1 MSALLDV
8 IIPVFLIIGFGYCT
22 VLTKLFSTN
31 TIDGLMKFTQNFA
44 IPVLLFDAIAKVDLI
59 NVFNVDLFF
68 SFYLGATIGFLLGF
82 FGSYYLFNR
91 PLEDSVVIGFCCL
104 FSNTVMLGIPI
115 TERAYGEDALQHNFA
130 IVSVHAPF
138 CYFLG
143 ITVMELVKSS
153 EKDLNKNIF
162 TILKAMFSN
171 ALVVGIMLGFIVNI
185 LEINLAKSIQ
195 ASIDMITAVALPAAL
210 FGMGGV
216 LYQYRPQGDIGPI
229 IMVCA
234 ISLIIHPA
242 VVWFAGRSFD
252 LTDMQIRSAVIT
264 AAMAP
269 GINTY
274 VFANIY
280 GKAKLSFSINICKNI
295 SVYTRGHCSCN
306 NGRSYLHIS

>member
-22 VLTKLFSTN
+22 VWTKLFSTD

-44 IPVLLFDAIAKVDLI
+44 IPVLLFDAIAKVDLV
-59 NVFNVDLFF
+59 NVFDLSLFF
-68 SFYLGATIGFLLGF
+68 SFYVGATAGFLIGFL
-82 FGSYYLFNR
+82 GSHYIFHR
-91 PLEDSVVIGFCCL
+91 SLEDSVVIGFCCL
-104 FSNTVMLGIPI
+104 FSNTVMLGLPI
-115 TERAYGEDALQHNFA
+115 TERAYGEEALEHNYA

-143 ITVMELVKSS
+143 ITVMELVRSTEKSIS
-153 EKDLNKNIF
+153 KKTFVIF
-162 TILKAMFSN
+162 KAMFSN
-171 ALVVGIMLGFIVNI
+171 ALVVGIVLGLLVNI
-185 LEINLAKSIQ
+185 LGIDLAKTIQ

-216 LYQYRPQGDIGPI
+216 LYQYRPEGDIGPI
-229 IMVCA
+229 TMVCLV
-234 ISLIIHPA
+234 SLLIHPII
-242 VVWFAGRSFD
+242 VWITGLSSG
-252 LTDMQIRSAVIT
+252 LTDMQMRSAVIT

-280 GKAKLSFSINICKNI
+280 GRAKRVASTSVLLSTAFSIGTVWVWL
-295 SVYTRGHCSCN
+295 S
-306 NGRSYLHIS
+306 LLP

>member
-22 VLTKLFSTN
+22 VWTKLFSTD

-59 NVFNVDLFF
+59 NVFNINLFF

-104 FSNTVMLGIPI
+104 FSNTVMLGLPI
-115 TERAYGEDALQHNFA
+115 TERAYGEDALRHNFA
-130 IVSVHAPF
+130 IVSIHAPF

-153 EKDLNKNIF
+153 EKDLKKNIV

-185 LEINLAKSIQ
+185 LEINLAQSIQ

-210 FGMGGV
+210 FGMGGI
-216 LYQYRPQGDIGPI
+216 LHQYRPQGDIGPI

-242 VVWFAGRSFD
+242 VVWLAGRNFE
-252 LTDMQIRSAVIT
+252 LTDTQLRSAVIT

-274 VFANIY
+274 VFAHIY
-280 GKAKLSFSINICKNI
+280 GKAKRVASTGVLLSTAFSIGTIWVWL
-295 SVYTRGHCSCN
+295 S
-306 NGRSYLHIS
+306 LLP

>member
-22 VLTKLFSTN
+22 VWFKLFSTD

-44 IPVLLFDAIAKVDLI
+44 IPVLLFDAIAKVDLV
-59 NVFNVDLFF
+59 NVFDFNLFF
-68 SFYLGATIGFLLGF
+68 SFYVGATAGFLIGFL
-82 FGSYYLFNR
+82 GSRYIFQR
-91 PLEDSVVIGFCCL
+91 SLEDSVVIGFCCL
-104 FSNTVMLGIPI
+104 FSNTVMLGLPI
-115 TERAYGEDALQHNFA
+115 TERAYGEEALRHNFA

-143 ITVMELVKSS
+143 ITVMELVRSTEKSIS
-153 EKDLNKNIF
+153 KKGLIIF
-162 TILKAMFSN
+162 KAMFSN
-171 ALVVGIMLGFIVNI
+171 ALVVGIVLGFLINI
-185 LEINLAKSIQ
+185 LGIDLAKTIQ

-216 LYQYRPQGDIGPI
+216 LYQYQPEGDIGPI
-229 IMVCA
+229 TMICLV
-234 ISLIIHPA
+234 SLIAHPLI
-242 VVWFAGRSFD
+242 VWITGLSSG
-252 LTDMQIRSAVIT
+252 LTDMQMRSAVIT

-280 GKAKLSFSINICKNI
+280 GRAKRVASTGVLLSTAFSIGTVWVWL
-295 SVYTRGHCSCN
+295 S
-306 NGRSYLHIS
+306 LLP

>member
-22 VLTKLFSTN
+22 VWSKLFSTD

-44 IPVLLFDAIAKVDLI
+44 IPVLLFDAIAKVDLV
-59 NVFNVDLFF
+59 NVFDFNLFF
-68 SFYLGATIGFLLGF
+68 SFYAGATAGFLIGFL
-82 FGSYYLFNR
+82 GSRYIFQR
-91 PLEDSVVIGFCCL
+91 SLEDSVVIGFCCL
-104 FSNTVMLGIPI
+104 FSNTVMLGLPI
-115 TERAYGEDALQHNFA
+115 TERAYGEEALRHNYA

-143 ITVMELVKSS
+143 ITVMELVRNTEKSIS
-153 EKDLNKNIF
+153 KKSLIIF
-162 TILKAMFSN
+162 KAMFSN
-171 ALVVGIMLGFIVNI
+171 ALVVGIVLGFLINI
-185 LEINLAKSIQ
+185 LGIDLAKTIQ

-216 LYQYRPQGDIGPI
+216 LYQYRPEGDIGPI
-229 IMVCA
+229 TMVCLV
-234 ISLIIHPA
+234 SLLLHP
-242 VVWFAGRSFD
+242 VIVWITGVSSG
-252 LTDMQIRSAVIT
+252 LTDMQMRSAVIT

-280 GKAKLSFSINICKNI
+280 GRAKRVASTGVLLSTAFSIGTVWVWL
-295 SVYTRGHCSCN
+295 S
-306 NGRSYLHIS
+306 LLP

>member
-22 VLTKLFSTN
+22 VWTKLFSTD

-44 IPVLLFDAIAKVDLI
+44 IPVLLFDAIAKVDLV
-59 NVFNVDLFF
+59 NVFDLSLFF
-68 SFYLGATIGFLLGF
+68 SFYVGATAGFLIGFL
-82 FGSYYLFNR
+82 GSHYIFHR
-91 PLEDSVVIGFCCL
+91 SLEDSVVIGFCCL
-104 FSNTVMLGIPI
+104 FSNTVMLGLPI
-115 TERAYGEDALQHNFA
+115 TERAYGEEALEHNYA

-143 ITVMELVKSS
+143 ITVMELVRSTEKSIS
-153 EKDLNKNIF
+153 KKTFVIF
-162 TILKAMFSN
+162 KAMFSN
-171 ALVVGIMLGFIVNI
+171 ALVVGIVLGLLVNI
-185 LEINLAKSIQ
+185 LGIDLAKTIQ

-216 LYQYRPQGDIGPI
+216 LYQYRPEGDIGPI
-229 IMVCA
+229 TMVCLV
-234 ISLIIHPA
+234 SLLLHP
-242 VVWFAGRSFD
+242 VIVWITGLTSG
-252 LTDMQIRSAVIT
+252 LTDMQMRSAVIT

-280 GKAKLSFSINICKNI
+280 GRAKRVASTGVLLSTAFSIGTVWVWL
-295 SVYTRGHCSCN
+295 S
-306 NGRSYLHIS
+306 LLP

>member
-22 VLTKLFSTN
+22 VWTKLFSTD

-59 NVFNVDLFF
+59 NVFNVNLFF

-104 FSNTVMLGIPI
+104 FSNTVMLGLPI
-115 TERAYGEDALQHNFA
+115 TERAYGEDALRHNFA
-130 IVSVHAPF
+130 IVSIHAPF

-153 EKDLNKNIF
+153 EKDLKKNII
-162 TILKAMFSN
+162 TILNAMFSN
-171 ALVVGIMLGFIVNI
+171 ALVVGIMLGFIVNV

-242 VVWFAGRSFD
+242 VVWFAGQSFN
-252 LTDMQIRSAVIT
+252 LTDMQLRSAVIT

-280 GKAKLSFSINICKNI
+280 GKAKRVASTGVLLSTAFSIGSIWVWLSLI
-295 SVYTRGHCSCN
+295 P
-306 NGRSYLHIS
+306 

>member
-22 VLTKLFSTN
+22 VWTKLFSTD

-59 NVFNVDLFF
+59 NVFNINLFF

-104 FSNTVMLGIPI
+104 FSNTVMLGLPI
-115 TERAYGEDALQHNFA
+115 TERAYGEDALRHNFA
-130 IVSVHAPF
+130 IVSIHAPF

-153 EKDLNKNIF
+153 EKDLKKNIV

-185 LEINLAKSIQ
+185 FEINLAQSIQ

-210 FGMGGV
+210 FGMGGI

-242 VVWFAGRSFD
+242 VVWLAGRNFE
-252 LTDMQIRSAVIT
+252 LTDTQLRSAVIT

-274 VFANIY
+274 VFAHIY
-280 GKAKLSFSINICKNI
+280 GKAKRVASTGVLLSTAFSIGTIWVWL
-295 SVYTRGHCSCN
+295 S
-306 NGRSYLHIS
+306 LLP

>member
-22 VLTKLFSTN
+22 VWSKLFSTD

-44 IPVLLFDAIAKVDLI
+44 IPVLLFDAIAKVDLV
-59 NVFNVDLFF
+59 NVFDISLFF
-68 SFYLGATIGFLLGF
+68 SFYVGATAGFLIGFL
-82 FGSYYLFNR
+82 GSYYIFHR
-91 PLEDSVVIGFCCL
+91 ALEDSVVIGFCCL
-104 FSNTVMLGIPI
+104 FSNTVMLGLPI
-115 TERAYGEDALQHNFA
+115 TERAYGEEALRHNYA

-143 ITVMELVKSS
+143 ITVMELVKST
-153 EKDLNKNIF
+153 EKSISKKTLVIF
-162 TILKAMFSN
+162 KAMFSN
-171 ALVVGIMLGFIVNI
+171 ALVVGIVLGFLVNI
-185 LEINLAKSIQ
+185 LGIDLAKTIQ

-216 LYQYRPQGDIGPI
+216 LYQYRPEGDIGPI
-229 IMVCA
+229 TMVCLV
-234 ISLIIHPA
+234 SLLIHP
-242 VVWFAGRSFD
+242 VIVWITGLSSG
-252 LTDMQIRSAVIT
+252 LTDMQMRSAVIT

-280 GKAKLSFSINICKNI
+280 GKAKRVASTGVLLSTAFSIGTVWVWL
-295 SVYTRGHCSCN
+295 S
-306 NGRSYLHIS
+306 LLP